1 MLRLV
6 RPAVGRPMMVQPRR
20 GLMAKAMDP
29 ETLDAAIR
37 EMNQEME
44 DLFGSPVGSDARPSQ
59 PPQQHEVPSQR
70 VVPSDVSAA
79 VTAAPGS
86 SAIDSA
92 TARSALPFLH
102 GIAGIPAP
110 HMLRMFVN
118 YRDSYIYIS
127 PIKFYF
133 GSICSRVKRVAKS

>member
-59 PPQQHEVPSQR
+59 PAQQHEVPSQR

-92 TARSALPFLH
+92 TARSALLRRITQCA
-102 GIAGIPAP
+102 GELNNATATDEATKLATCIAECARAVTALEQ
-110 HMLRMFVN
+110 M
-118 YRDSYIYIS
+118 
-127 PIKFYF
+127 K
-133 GSICSRVKRVAKS
+133 